1 MIQQCKMQIAKSNNI
16 SLQPIRAITTDEYI
30 ILLVVIFY
38 FIYTAVITS
47 SFEPNGCFFYML
59 KGIINI
65 LPNSKTKSV
74 SL

>member
-16 SLQPIRAITTDEYI
+16 LLQPIRAITTDVYN
-30 ILLVVIFY
+30 ILLMVIFY
-38 FIYTAVITS
+38 FIYTLAVILS
-47 SFEPNGCFFYML
+47 QMDDFYIL